1 MNLKDIKNKNVFAER
16 VFQYSLVALMIISIC
31 VSIGIS
37 NFFITSERIRTERL
51 VLEIKNAVISV
62 NQLESTQQALL
73 RVMRDD
79 EQRRKAIMN
88 PQKQREIKTDKIVI
102 NNKNLEIC
110 TNQSASTPKDDMPPL
125 E

>member
-51 VLEIKNAVISV
+51 VLEIKDAVISV
-62 NQLESTQQALL
+62 NQLKSTQQELL

-88 PQKQREIKTDKIVI
+88 TQKQREIKTDKIVI

>member
-1 MNLKDIKNKNVFAER
+1 MSLKDIKNKNVFAER

-37 NFFITSERIRTERL
+37 NFFIASERIRTEKL
-51 VLEIKNAVISV
+51 VFEIKNAVISV
-62 NQLESTQQALL
+62 NQLKSTQQALL

-88 PQKQREIKTDKIVI
+88 LQKQREIKADKIFI
-102 NNKNLEIC
+102 NNKNLEIRP
-110 TNQSASTPKDDMPPL
+110 NQSASTPEDDMPTL

>member
-1 MNLKDIKNKNVFAER
+1 MSLKDIKNKNVFAEC

-37 NFFITSERIRTERL
+37 YFFIASERIRTEKL
-51 VLEIKNAVISV
+51 VFEIKNAVISV
-62 NQLESTQQALL
+62 NQLKSTQETLL

-88 PQKQREIKTDKIVI
+88 LQKQREIKADKIFI
-102 NNKNLEIC
+102 NNKNLEIR

>member
-1 MNLKDIKNKNVFAER
+1 MSLKDIKNKNVFAER

-37 NFFITSERIRTERL
+37 NFFITSEQIRTERL
-51 VLEIKNAVISV
+51 VLEIKDAVISV
-62 NQLESTQQALL
+62 NKLESTQQALL

-88 PQKQREIKTDKIVI
+88 LQKQREVKTDKIVI

-110 TNQSASTPKDDMPPL
+110 TNQWASTLKDDMPPL

>member
-51 VLEIKNAVISV
+51 VLEIKDAVISV
-62 NQLESTQQALL
+62 NQLKSTQQELL

-102 NNKNLEIC
+102 NNKKLEIC

-125 E
+125 K

>member
-1 MNLKDIKNKNVFAER
+1 M
-16 VFQYSLVALMIISIC
+16 
-31 VSIGIS
+31 
-37 NFFITSERIRTERL
+37 
-51 VLEIKNAVISV
+51 ISV
-62 NQLESTQQALL
+62 NQLKSTQETLL

-88 PQKQREIKTDKIVI
+88 LQKQREIKADKIFI
-102 NNKNLEIC
+102 NNKNLEIR

>member
-51 VLEIKNAVISV
+51 VLEIKDAVISV
-62 NQLESTQQALL
+62 NQLKSTQQELL

-88 PQKQREIKTDKIVI
+88 TQKQREIKTDKIVI

-110 TNQSASTPKDDMPPL
+110 TNQSASTPKDYMPPL
-125 E
+125 K

>member
-1 MNLKDIKNKNVFAER
+1 MSLKDIKNKNVFAEC

-51 VLEIKNAVISV
+51 VLEIKDAVISV
-62 NQLESTQQALL
+62 NQLKSTQETLL

-88 PQKQREIKTDKIVI
+88 LQKQREIKADKIFI
-102 NNKNLEIC
+102 NNENLEIC

>member
-1 MNLKDIKNKNVFAER
+1 MSLKDIKNKNVFAER

-51 VLEIKNAVISV
+51 VLEIKDAVISV

-73 RVMRDD
+73 RVMLDD

-102 NNKNLEIC
+102 NNKNLEIR
-110 TNQSASTPKDDMPPL
+110 TNQSASTPKDGMPPL

>member
-1 MNLKDIKNKNVFAER
+1 MSLKDIKNKNVFAER
-16 VFQYSLVALMIISIC
+16 VFQYSLVALMIISMC

-79 EQRRKAIMN
+79 EQRRKAIIN
-88 PQKQREIKTDKIVI
+88 QQKQREIKTDKIVI

-110 TNQSASTPKDDMPPL
+110 TNQSASTPKDNMPPL

>member
-1 MNLKDIKNKNVFAER
+1 MSLKDIKNKNVFAER

-51 VLEIKNAVISV
+51 VLEIKDAVISV

-73 RVMRDD
+73 RVILDD

-102 NNKNLEIC
+102 NNKNLEIR
-110 TNQSASTPKDDMPPL
+110 TNQSASTPKDGMPPL

>member
-51 VLEIKNAVISV
+51 VLEIKDAVISV
-62 NQLESTQQALL
+62 NQLKSTQQELL

-88 PQKQREIKTDKIVI
+88 TQKQREIKTDKIVI
-102 NNKNLEIC
+102 NNKNLEVC
-110 TNQSASTPKDDMPPL
+110 TNQSASTPKDYMPPL
-125 E
+125 K

>member
-1 MNLKDIKNKNVFAER
+1 MSLKDIKNKNVFAEC

-51 VLEIKNAVISV
+51 VLEIKDAVISV
-62 NQLESTQQALL
+62 NQLKSTQETLL

-79 EQRRKAIMN
+79 EQRRKAMMN
-88 PQKQREIKTDKIVI
+88 LQKQREIKADKIFI
-102 NNKNLEIC
+102 NNKNLEIR
-110 TNQSASTPKDDMPPL
+110 TNQSASTPKDDMPTL

>member
-62 NQLESTQQALL
+62 NQLKSTQQELL

-88 PQKQREIKTDKIVI
+88 TQKQREIKTDKIVI
-102 NNKNLEIC
+102 NNKNLEVC
-110 TNQSASTPKDDMPPL
+110 TNQSASTPKDYMPPL
-125 E
+125 K

>member
-1 MNLKDIKNKNVFAER
+1 MSLKDIKNKNVFAEC

-51 VLEIKNAVISV
+51 VLEIKDAVISV
-62 NQLESTQQALL
+62 NQLKSTQETLL

-88 PQKQREIKTDKIVI
+88 LQKQREIKADKIFI
-102 NNKNLEIC
+102 NNKNLEIR

>member
-1 MNLKDIKNKNVFAER
+1 MSLKDIKNKNVFAEC

-37 NFFITSERIRTERL
+37 YFFIASERIRTEKL
-51 VLEIKNAVISV
+51 VFEIKNAVISV
-62 NQLESTQQALL
+62 NQLKSTQETLL

-88 PQKQREIKTDKIVI
+88 LQKQREIKADKIFI
-102 NNKNLEIC
+102 NNKNLEIRP
-110 TNQSASTPKDDMPPL
+110 NQSASTPKDDMPPL

>member
-51 VLEIKNAVISV
+51 VLEIKDAVISV
-62 NQLESTQQALL
+62 NQLKSTQQELL

-125 E
+125 K

>member
-1 MNLKDIKNKNVFAER
+1 MSLKDIKNKNVFAER

-79 EQRRKAIMN
+79 EQRRKAIIN
-88 PQKQREIKTDKIVI
+88 QQKQREIKTDKIVI

>member
-1 MNLKDIKNKNVFAER
+1 MSLKDIKNKNVFAER

-37 NFFITSERIRTERL
+37 NFFIASERIRTEKL
-51 VLEIKNAVISV
+51 VFEIKNAVISV
-62 NQLESTQQALL
+62 NQLKSTQEALL

-88 PQKQREIKTDKIVI
+88 LQKQREIKTI

>member
-1 MNLKDIKNKNVFAER
+1 MNLKNIKNKNVFAER

-37 NFFITSERIRTERL
+37 NFFIASERIRTEKL
-51 VLEIKNAVISV
+51 VFEIKDAVISV
-62 NQLESTQQALL
+62 NKLESTQQALL
-73 RVMRDD
+73 RLMRDD
-79 EQRRKAIMN
+79 EQRQKAIMN
-88 PQKQREIKTDKIVI
+88 LQKQREIKTDKIAI

>member
-1 MNLKDIKNKNVFAER
+1 MSLKDIKNKNVFAER

-51 VLEIKNAVISV
+51 VLEIKDAVISV

-88 PQKQREIKTDKIVI
+88 PQK
-102 NNKNLEIC
+102 
-110 TNQSASTPKDDMPPL
+110 
-125 E
+125 

>member
-1 MNLKDIKNKNVFAER
+1 MSLKDIKNKNVFAES

-37 NFFITSERIRTERL
+37 NFFIAAERIRTEKL
-51 VLEIKNAVISV
+51 VFEIKNAVISV
-62 NQLESTQQALL
+62 NQLQSTQETLL

-88 PQKQREIKTDKIVI
+88 LQKQRESKADKIFI
-102 NNKNLEIC
+102 NNKNLEIR
-110 TNQSASTPKDDMPPL
+110 TNQSASTPKDDMPTL

>member
-1 MNLKDIKNKNVFAER
+1 MNLKNIKNKNVFAER
-16 VFQYSLVALMIISIC
+16 LFQYSLVALMIISIC

-37 NFFITSERIRTERL
+37 NFFIASERIRTEKL
-51 VLEIKNAVISV
+51 VFEIKDAVISV
-62 NQLESTQQALL
+62 NKLESTQQALL
-73 RVMRDD
+73 RLMRDN
-79 EQRRKAIMN
+79 EQRQKAIVN
-88 PQKQREIKTDKIVI
+88 LQKQREIKTDKIAI

>member
-1 MNLKDIKNKNVFAER
+1 MSLKDIKNKNVFAER

-102 NNKNLEIC
+102 NNKNLEVC
-110 TNQSASTPKDDMPPL
+110 TNQSASTPKDYMPPL
-125 E
+125 K

>member
-1 MNLKDIKNKNVFAER
+1 MNLKDIKNKNVFAES

-51 VLEIKNAVISV
+51 VLEIKDAVISV
-62 NQLESTQQALL
+62 NQLKSTQQELL

-125 E
+125 K

>member
-79 EQRRKAIMN
+79 EQRRKAIIN
-88 PQKQREIKTDKIVI
+88 QQKQREIKTDKIVI

>member
-1 MNLKDIKNKNVFAER
+1 MSLKDIKNKNVFAER

-37 NFFITSERIRTERL
+37 NFFIASERIRTEKL
-51 VLEIKNAVISV
+51 VFEIKNAVISV
-62 NQLESTQQALL
+62 NQLKSTQETLL

-79 EQRRKAIMN
+79 EQRL
-88 PQKQREIKTDKIVI
+88 QKQREIKADKIFI
-102 NNKNLEIC
+102 NNKNLEIR

>member
-1 MNLKDIKNKNVFAER
+1 MSLKDIKNKNVFAES

-37 NFFITSERIRTERL
+37 NFFIASERIRTEKL
-51 VLEIKNAVISV
+51 VFEIKNAVISV
-62 NQLESTQQALL
+62 NQLKSTQETLL

-88 PQKQREIKTDKIVI
+88 LQKQREIKADKIFI
-102 NNKNLEIC
+102 NNKNLEIHP
-110 TNQSASTPKDDMPPL
+110 NQSASTPEDDMPPL

>member
-51 VLEIKNAVISV
+51 VLEIKDAVISV
-62 NQLESTQQALL
+62 NQLKSTQQELL

-88 PQKQREIKTDKIVI
+88 TQKQREIKTDKIVI

-110 TNQSASTPKDDMPPL
+110 TNQSASTPKDNMPPL

>member
-1 MNLKDIKNKNVFAER
+1 MSLKDIKNKNLFAER

-37 NFFITSERIRTERL
+37 NFFIASERIRTERL
-51 VLEIKNAVISV
+51 VLEIKDAVVSV
-62 NQLESTQQALL
+62 NQLKSTQQALL

-88 PQKQREIKTDKIVI
+88 PQKQREIKADKIVI

-110 TNQSASTPKDDMPPL
+110 TNQSASTPKDYMPPL

>member
-1 MNLKDIKNKNVFAER
+1 MSLKDIKNKNVFAES

-51 VLEIKNAVISV
+51 VLEIKDAVISV
-62 NQLESTQQALL
+62 NQLKSTQETLL

-88 PQKQREIKTDKIVI
+88 LQKQREIKADKIFI
-102 NNKNLEIC
+102 NNKNLEIR